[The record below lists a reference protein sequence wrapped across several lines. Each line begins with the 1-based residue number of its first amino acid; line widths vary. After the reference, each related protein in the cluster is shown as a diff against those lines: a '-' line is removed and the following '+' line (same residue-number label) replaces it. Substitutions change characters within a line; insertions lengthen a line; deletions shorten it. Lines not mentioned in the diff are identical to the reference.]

1 MVAARG
7 SPAATILVNEISPSH
22 WHVIER
28 VACRECLRSYK
39 VISPKTIS
47 RAARYLRVI
56 HATRR
61 LATDFPSLQFCNDGF
76 AIFIAVNQRGTHA
89 RSSEGKRFAWLN
101 AVLETLKA
109 NECLFIVDTAFA
121 RGTTFVMTREIDY
134 IRRLIRFG
142 FRRERET
149 IWFSFSGNVFDAC
162 RGWGKRNTARARAG
176 NRLINNYSLRC
187 LTLAKIF
194 ISM

>member
-47 RAARYLRVI
+47 RAARYLI

-61 LATDFPSLQFCNDGF
+61 LATDFPSLMKICNF
-76 AIFIAVNQRGTHA
+76 HCSQSA
-89 RSSEGKRFAWLN
+89 RNSRARASEGKRFAWLN
-101 AVLETLKA
+101 VVLETLKA
-109 NECLFIVDTAFA
+109 NECLFIVDSAFA
-121 RGTTFVMTREIDY
+121 RDTTFVMTREIDY
-134 IRRLIRFG
+134 IRRLIHFG
-142 FRRERET
+142 FRRER
-149 IWFSFSGNVFDAC
+149 NDM
-162 RGWGKRNTARARAG
+162 
-176 NRLINNYSLRC
+176 
-187 LTLAKIF
+187 IF
-194 ISM
+194 FFRI